1 MAPKQCA
8 DGPEEDPPTALQGFC
23 PFIPADRLIEK
34 CKEVY
39 FATEEYS
46 DATFI
51 VVNGGLFYVFSE
63 YSYTVKDEETRES
76 YRKYLKLCHANLET
90 ALANLSL
97 LMPARMESIE
107 ALTLGVRFS
116 APFK

>member
-1 MAPKQCA
+1 M
-8 DGPEEDPPTALQGFC
+8 
-23 PFIPADRLIEK
+23 
-34 CKEVY
+34 Y

-51 VVNGGLFYVFSE
+51 VVNGGLFYIFSE
-63 YSYTVKDEETRES
+63 YSYTVKDEETRDN

-107 ALTLGVRFS
+107 ALTLGVSSS
-116 APFK
+116 AFHEKDHTDKIGRSCH

>member
-1 MAPKQCA
+1 M
-8 DGPEEDPPTALQGFC
+8 
-23 PFIPADRLIEK
+23 
-34 CKEVY
+34 Y

-63 YSYTVKDEETRES
+63 YSYTVKDDETREN
-76 YRKYLKLCHANLET
+76 YRKYLKLCHVNLET

-97 LMPARMESIE
+97 LMPARMESVE
-107 ALTLGVRFS
+107 ALTLGVSFL
-116 APFK
+116 PFVSRAILID